1 MAHVVIL
8 GAGLG
13 GMPAAYE
20 LRALLDRKHA
30 VTVINEQEYFQF
42 VPSIP
47 WLAVGWRKREGVT
60 FPAGPS
66 LEKHGISF
74 IAGRVERIDAAA
86 NRLHVQGDRQVDY
99 DYLVITTGVRCA
111 FEDVPGLGPQDGHTQ
126 WIGSVDDAEKAHA
139 DVQKLIANPGPVIVG
154 GVQGASCFGPAYE
167 YVAILDTALRRH
179 RVRDRVPITF
189 VTAEPYIG
197 HLGIG
202 GVGDSKGMME
212 HEFRH
217 RHIKWITNARIRKI
231 EAGKLFAEEV
241 DRFGQPLQDHE
252 LPFAHAM
259 LVPSFRG
266 VAPVA
271 AVDGLVNPKALVI
284 VDEHQRSPK
293 YPNIYAAGACI
304 ALPPVDPT
312 PVPTGPPKT
321 GYMIESMVS
330 AVVANIHAELEGRAP
345 QAKATWNAFC
355 IADFGDTGA
364 VFIAQPQMPPR
375 NVTWS
380 KQGKWAHW
388 AKIAFEKYFMYKMR
402 RGGTEPIFEKWVL
415 HILGLARL
423 KPQQTGGQTGK

>member
-20 LRALLDRKHA
+20 LREVLAREHKI
-30 VTVINEQEYFQF
+30 TVINEADYFQF

-47 WLAVGWRKREGVT
+47 WLAVGWRKRENIT
-60 FPAGPS
+60 LPAGPH
-66 LEKHGISF
+66 LEKRGIGF
-74 IAGRVERIDAAA
+74 VAGRVERIDAAN
-86 NRLHVQGDRQVDY
+86 NRLVVEGGREIDY
-99 DYLVITTGVRCA
+99 DFLVIATGVRCA
-111 FEDVPGLGPQDGHTQ
+111 FEDVPGLGPDPGHTQ
-126 WIGSVDDAEKAHA
+126 WVGTVEHAEQAHA
-139 DVQKLIANPGPVIVG
+139 DVRKLIANPGPVIVG

-167 YVAILDTALRRH
+167 YVAILETALRRH

-212 HEFRH
+212 HEFRN
-217 RHIKWITNARIRKI
+217 RHIKWITNAKVRKI
-231 EAGKLFAEEV
+231 EPGKFFVEEV
-241 DRFGQPLQDHE
+241 DRFGQTIQEYE

-259 LVPSFRG
+259 MVPSFRG
-266 VAPVA
+266 VTPVA
-271 AVDGLVNPKALVI
+271 AVEGLVNPKALVI

-293 YPNIYAAGACI
+293 YPNIYAVGACI

-330 AVVANIHAELEGRAP
+330 AVVANIAAELAGRAP
-345 QAKATWNAFC
+345 AAKATWNAFC
-355 IADFGDTGA
+355 IADLGDTGA

-375 NVTWS
+375 NVTWF

-388 AKIAFEKYFMYKMR
+388 AKIAFEKYYMYKMR
-402 RGGTEPIFEKWVL
+402 RGGTEPIFEKWAL
-415 HILGLARL
+415 RMIGLARL
-423 KPQQTGGQTGK
+423 KPRD

>member
-20 LRALLDRKHA
+20 LREALAGEHKI
-30 VTVINEQEYFQF
+30 TVINEADYFQF

-47 WLAVGWRKREGVT
+47 WLAVGWRKREDIIL
-60 FPAGPS
+60 PASPH
-66 LEKHGISF
+66 LEKHGIGF
-74 IAGRVERIDAAA
+74 VAGRVDRIDAAH
-86 NRLHVQGDRQVDY
+86 NRLIVEGGREIDY
-99 DYLVITTGVRCA
+99 DFLVIATGVRCA
-111 FEDVPGLGPQDGHTQ
+111 FEDVPGLGPDSGYTQ
-126 WIGSVDDAEKAHA
+126 WVGSVDHAEQAHA
-139 DVQKLIANPGPVIVG
+139 DIRKLIANPGPVIVG

-167 YVAILDTALRRH
+167 YVAILETALRRH

-212 HEFRH
+212 HEFRN
-217 RHIKWITNARIRKI
+217 RHIKWITNAKVGKI
-231 EAGKLFAEEV
+231 EPGKFFVEEV
-241 DRFGQPLQDHE
+241 DRFGQTIQEHE

-259 LVPSFRG
+259 MVPSFRG
-266 VAPVA
+266 VTPVA
-271 AVDGLVNPKALVI
+271 AVEGLVNPKALVI

-293 YPNIYAAGACI
+293 YPNIYAVGACI
-304 ALPPVDPT
+304 ALPPVEPT

-330 AVVANIHAELEGRAP
+330 AVVANIAAELAGRAP
-345 QAKATWNAFC
+345 AAKATWNAFC
-355 IADFGDTGA
+355 IADLGDTGA

-375 NVTWS
+375 NVTWF

-388 AKIAFEKYFMYKMR
+388 AKIAFEKYYMYKMR
-402 RGGTEPIFEKWVL
+402 RGGTEPIFEKWAL
-415 HILGLARL
+415 RMIGLARL
-423 KPQQTGGQTGK
+423 KPRD

>member
-1 MAHVVIL
+1 MAHIVIL

-20 LRALLDRKHA
+20 LREVLASEHKI
-30 VTVINEQEYFQF
+30 TVINEMDYFLF
-42 VPSIP
+42 VPSVP
-47 WLAVGWRKREGVT
+47 WLAVGWRKRENIT
-60 FPAGPS
+60 LPAAPHF
-66 LEKHGISF
+66 EKRGIGF
-74 IAGRVERIDAAA
+74 IAGRVEKIDAEH
-86 NRLHVQGDRQVDY
+86 NRVAIEGGREVDY
-99 DYLVITTGVRCA
+99 DFLVITTGVRCA
-111 FEDVPGLGPQDGHTQ
+111 FEDVPGLGPDKGYTQ
-126 WIGSVDDAEKAHA
+126 WIGSVDAAERAYA
-139 DVQKLIANPGPVIVG
+139 DFRKLVANPGPVIVG

-167 YVAILDTALRRH
+167 YVAILDTALRQH

-189 VTAEPYIG
+189 ITAEPYIG

-212 HEFRH
+212 HEFRN
-217 RHIKWITNARIRKI
+217 RHIKWIANAKVKRI
-231 EAGKLFAEEV
+231 EPGKLFAEEV
-241 DRFGQPLQDHE
+241 DRFGQPIQDYE

-271 AVDGLVNPKALVI
+271 AVEGLANPKALVI

-304 ALPPVDPT
+304 ALPPMEPT

-330 AVVANIHAELEGRAP
+330 AVVANIKAELSGRTP
-345 QAKATWNAFC
+345 DAKATWNAFC

-375 NVTWS
+375 NVTWFAT
-380 KQGKWAHW
+380 GRWAHW

-402 RGGTEPIFEKWVL
+402 RGGTEPIFEKWAL
-415 HILGLARL
+415 HIIGLARL
-423 KPQQTGGQTGK
+423 KPTATANPVKK